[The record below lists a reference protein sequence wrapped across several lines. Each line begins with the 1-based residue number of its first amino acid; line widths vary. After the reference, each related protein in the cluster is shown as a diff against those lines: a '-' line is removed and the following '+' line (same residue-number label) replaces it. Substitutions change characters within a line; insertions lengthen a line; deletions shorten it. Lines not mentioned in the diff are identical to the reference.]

1 MLLNS
6 PHPVALA
13 GNRLRLVSF
22 SASRTM
28 TAMKD
33 CNHFSCA
40 QLKAPLPHS
49 PIDEIRIYMYLN
61 LMIDFDSSMPFSAIS
76 MLSE

>member
-1 MLLNS
+1 MYMLLNS

-28 TAMKD
+28 TATD
-33 CNHFSCA
+33 CCSHFFLRSA
-40 QLKAPLPHS
+40 EGSFTQSKLFQAF
-49 PIDEIRIYMYLN
+49 
-61 LMIDFDSSMPFSAIS
+61 IDFYQ
-76 MLSE
+76 